1 VTDSP
6 LAVLPLVNDY
16 RQLLLD
22 GTPMIDVRA
31 PIEFATGSLPNAV
44 NLPLMSDDE
53 RHQVGICYKEQG
65 QQAAIELGHQLVQG
79 DLKAQRIEAWQNFM
93 AANPNAVLYCARG
106 GLRSQLSQEWLAE
119 AGIQCP
125 KVTGGYKSLRGFLFN
140 YLNDYC
146 QQVHPLHK
154 DRNPEKFIILSGM
167 TGTGKTDIM
176 LQLETG
182 IDLEG
187 AANHKGS
194 SFGRPLNGQPA
205 QIDVENRI
213 ALDLLKI
220 EKNHPGKTV
229 ILEDESR
236 NIGARHL
243 PPCLADLMAQ
253 SPIVV
258 IELPLEKRIDRLWQE
273 YVIERYHNTLAY
285 HDERG
290 EEEFAQYL
298 VDSLL
303 RVKKRLGGKRTQEI
317 LALMES
323 AITIQHTD
331 DFASHR
337 QWLNA
342 LTVDYYDPM
351 YSYQLSKK
359 QERVLFRGDRAEVME
374 WIDRR

>member
-1 VTDSP
+1 MTDSP

-65 QQAAIELGHQLVQG
+65 QQAAIELGHQLVQD

-154 DRNPEKFIILSGM
+154 DRNPEKFIVLSGM

-285 HDERG
+285 HNERG

-298 VDSLL
+298 IDSLL

-337 QWLNA
+337 QWLTA